1 MRGYNQ
7 QGMNSFRRNGWRG
20 FLAAFGHAGRGVLHL
35 LASQRNARFHAAA
48 AVAAVALGWWLG
60 ISRGEWIAIALCIGF
75 VFTAEALNSALE
87 ELADAV
93 HPDRHPAVGRAK
105 DLAAAAV
112 LLAALAAAAAGLV
125 IFVPRLVTAGF
136 FTAN

>member
-1 MRGYNQ
+1 M
-7 QGMNSFRRNGWRG
+7 
-20 FLAAFGHAGRGVLHL
+20 HL
-35 LASQRNARFHAAA
+35 LASQRNARFHAAVVV
-48 AVAAVALGWWLG
+48 AVVALGWWTEV
-60 ISRGEWIAIALCIGF
+60 SRGEWIAIALCIGF

-112 LLAALAAAAAGLV
+112 LLAALAAAAVGLI
-125 IFVPRLVTAGF
+125 IFVPRLVSAGI
-136 FTAN
+136 FTAD